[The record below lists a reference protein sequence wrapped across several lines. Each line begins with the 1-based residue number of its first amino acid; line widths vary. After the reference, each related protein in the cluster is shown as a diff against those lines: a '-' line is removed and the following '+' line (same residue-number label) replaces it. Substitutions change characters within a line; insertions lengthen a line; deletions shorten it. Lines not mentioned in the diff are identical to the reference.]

1 MACGDGMK
9 GFQALEGC
17 LDKADIMVS
26 LNCEIF
32 NFFFFSQGTW
42 WLKNVTYDMPSA
54 FKTEEEK

>member
-1 MACGDGMK
+1 MVWKDFK
-9 GFQALEGC
+9 HQKEGC

-26 LNCEIF
+26 LNYEIF